1 MKQTLVL
8 ALDRTGCLQTARWSD
23 VNPSLWR
30 QTVNRGTPDIHPDEI
45 VRAQNDE
52 GFREIRVSGGTVVCT
67 GQAAPNDHPHV
78 SLALRKGVLAICPYC
93 GTRFRRAS
101 APRLSVVGK

>member
-1 MKQTLVL
+1 MNTLVF

-23 VNPSLWR
+23 VNPSQWR
-30 QTVNRGTPDIHPDEI
+30 QAVNRGTPDIHSDEI
-45 VRAQNDE
+45 VQVQNDE
-52 GFREIRVSGGTVVCT
+52 GVREIRVSGGTVVCT

>member
-1 MKQTLVL
+1 MSALVL
-8 ALDRTGCLQTARWSD
+8 ALDRTGCPQTARWSD
-23 VNPSLWR
+23 VNPSQWR
-30 QTVNRGTPDIHPDEI
+30 QPVSRDTPDIYSEEF
-45 VRAQNDE
+45 VQVQNDD
-52 GFREIRVSGGTVVCT
+52 GLREIRVSGGTVVCT

-101 APRLSVVGK
+101 PPRLPVIDK